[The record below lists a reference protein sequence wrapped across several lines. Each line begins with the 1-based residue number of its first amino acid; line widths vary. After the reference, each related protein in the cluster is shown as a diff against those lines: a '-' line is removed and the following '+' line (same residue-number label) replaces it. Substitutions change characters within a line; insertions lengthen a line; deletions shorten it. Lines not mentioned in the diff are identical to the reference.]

1 MAKYLN
7 LGGLAYFKQQ
17 QDAQYANVQRAVKL
31 TIAQY
36 EALSSYDDNTVYYVT
51 DNAGTKV
58 ITRYIGDTPIPVL
71 QGSVMGESA
80 YGNTVLL

>member
-1 MAKYLN
+1 M
-7 LGGLAYFKQQ
+7 AYFKQM

-58 ITRYIGDTPIPVL
+58 ITRYIGDTHMPL
-71 QGSVMGESA
+71 FNG
-80 YGNTVLL
+80 TVLGECVFGSSVLI